1 MLIEAV
7 VEKGQVRLL
16 QPYKFAHDYFSVKVD
31 IPDEEIVSDIRTG
44 ANRVA
49 LEQNNASQTSS
60 MLLRQIWATR
70 IAPVIEELDLLDGIE
85 KKYE

>member
-31 IPDEEIVSDIRTG
+31 IPDEEIVSVIRSG
-44 ANRVA
+44 DNPAA
-49 LEQNNASQTSS
+49 LESSTQTSS